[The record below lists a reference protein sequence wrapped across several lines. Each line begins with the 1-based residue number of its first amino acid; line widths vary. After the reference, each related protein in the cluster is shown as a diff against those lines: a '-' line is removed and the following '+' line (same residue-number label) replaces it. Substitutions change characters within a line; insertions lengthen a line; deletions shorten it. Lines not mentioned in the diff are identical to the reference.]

1 PALPD
6 HAYAV
11 RAGSRHRQRAHRDGD
26 RPGPRHLLRPRPQGP
41 AARGPRRHRARP
53 RGPRAGAAP
62 ADLMLGRYRDRVRAW
77 SDPFGRVLFRLRLR
91 PNHLTVAGLAASLV
105 AAGCFIAGQTR
116 TAGLVLIV
124 AGPLA
129 LLDGSLARA
138 AGQGPAFGALLHPAV
153 GRSCAHR
160 VMPRF

>member
-1 PALPD
+1 
-6 HAYAV
+6 
-11 RAGSRHRQRAHRDGD
+11 
-26 RPGPRHLLRPRPQGP
+26 
-41 AARGPRRHRARP
+41 
-53 RGPRAGAAP
+53 
-62 ADLMLGRYRDRVRAW
+62 LGRYRDRVRAW

-124 AGPLA
+124 AGLLD

-138 AGQGPAFGALLHPAV
+138 SGQVTAFGALLDIMEPALWV
-153 GRSCAHR
+153 LAVLANLTAVQRIIFTHR
-160 VMPRF
+160 MMQAAPRRARVLLPVLAAALLLLPAAGHASSETERAWSRAVTALQEGDAAPL